1 MLPLGV
7 SPLGDRPTCGKPMG
21 PFQFDPEKAT
31 EALLYVARRV
41 RDQGLYTTLNVLYL
55 ADKHHLH
62 RYGRFIFGDAHHAL
76 PHGPV
81 PQGAYDILKWLR
93 GDSGH
98 RYDPARGALRVT
110 GITVVALRE
119 TETDVFS
126 VSDLECLDQAIE
138 EFGRLT
144 FSELKRLTFS
154 ELKRRMHDA
163 AYKATSHCGEI
174 AVEAIAAL
182 SDDPVPLIQQLADP
196 HPGE

>member
-1 MLPLGV
+1 
-7 SPLGDRPTCGKPMG
+7 MG

-31 EALLYVARRV
+31 EALLYVARRI
-41 RDQGLYTTLNVLYL
+41 RGQDLYTTLKVLYV

-93 GDSGH
+93 GDSGR
-98 RYDPARGALRVT
+98 RYEPAREALRVE
-110 GITVVALRE
+110 GNTVMALRDA
-119 TETDVFS
+119 ETDVFS
-126 VSDLECLDQAIE
+126 VSDLECLNQAIE
-138 EFGRLT
+138 EFGRLP
-144 FSELKRLTFS
+144 FSELKRKT
-154 ELKRRMHDA
+154 HDE
-163 AYKATSHCGEI
+163 AYKATPHCGQI

-182 SDDPVPLIQQLADP
+182 SDDPVPLIQHLADP

>member
-1 MLPLGV
+1 
-7 SPLGDRPTCGKPMG
+7 MG

-41 RDQGLYTTLNVLYL
+41 RDQDLYTTLKVLYL

-98 RYDPARGALRVT
+98 RYDPARKALRVEGNT
-110 GITVVALRE
+110 INALRDAE
-119 TETDVFS
+119 IDVFS
-126 VSDLECLDQAIE
+126 ASDLECLDQAIE
-138 EFGRLT
+138 EFGRLP
-144 FSELKRLTFS
+144 FSELKRKT
-154 ELKRRMHDA
+154 HDS
-163 AYKATSHCGEI
+163 AYKATPPCGQI

-182 SDDPVPLIQQLADP
+182 SDDPVPLIQHLADP
-196 HPGE
+196 HPGD

>member
-1 MLPLGV
+1 
-7 SPLGDRPTCGKPMG
+7 MG
-21 PFQFDPEKAT
+21 PFKFDPEKAT

-41 RDQGLYTTLNVLYL
+41 RDQDLYATLKVLYL

-93 GDSGH
+93 GDSGN
-98 RYDPARGALRVT
+98 RYEPARGALRVD
-110 GITVVALRE
+110 GNTVVALRE
-119 TETDVFS
+119 AETDVFS

-144 FSELKRLTFS
+144 FSELKRRT
-154 ELKRRMHDA
+154 HDA
-163 AYKATSHCGEI
+163 AYRATPRCGEI

-182 SDDPVPLIQQLADP
+182 SDDPVPLIQHLADP